1 MAEYIEYELLFG
13 TFEGENFKWKTLKKF
28 NNFKEAYREYKKFVD
43 KQMSYS
49 VEELLKIWS
58 SGRID
63 IELRQGT
70 KLLNWVGV
78 YCRRTDPDKKMEKS
92 KEKDSDSLTLEKIF
106 ERENIEMNDIIPYMR
121 GFQGNSYLVSPK
133 EKSSAKALQQVLD
146 KYKTEGRSYF
156 VKPFRNLD
164 NLRDVGAL
172 VEPVYVVSVTERI
185 DL

>member
-49 VEELLKIWS
+49 VEELLKVWS

-78 YCRRTDPDKKMEKS
+78 YCRRVDPDEKIERSKK
-92 KEKDSDSLTLEKIF
+92 KDSVSLSLKEIF
-106 ERENIEMNDIIPYMR
+106 ERENIEMNDIVQLTNEILQKT
-121 GFQGNSYLVSPK
+121 FLISPK
-133 EKSSAKALQQVLD
+133 EKSSAKALQQVFD
-146 KYKTEGRSYF
+146 KYKTEDRSYF
-156 VKPFRNLD
+156 VEPFRNLHHVR
-164 NLRDVGAL
+164 NVGAL
-172 VEPVYVVSVTERI
+172 VEPVYLVTII
-185 DL
+185 DKA